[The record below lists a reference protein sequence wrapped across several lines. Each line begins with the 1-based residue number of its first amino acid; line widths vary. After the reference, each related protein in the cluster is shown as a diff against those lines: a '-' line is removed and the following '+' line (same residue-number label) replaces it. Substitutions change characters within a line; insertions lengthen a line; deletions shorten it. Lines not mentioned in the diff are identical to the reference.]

1 MNLLKNNLTFAILIK
16 SGGWKVDLTTRFC
29 EYFSHKINGQDFLTN
44 IVYPSCV
51 DDALQKCTTDYL
63 LIQTDGHIPFSK
75 DFFTVLNQAAEE
87 ASDIF
92 LSHLSIENEYAE
104 LDRRCI
110 FFNVKLWKEAG
121 CPQFYSQ
128 VREGP
133 NFKVLYLE
141 DTKIPAQLTIDTSD
155 RIFIDQSC
163 SSSGAA
169 IAIKQLELYG
179 SVTSLAAVS
188 PSDQTFFLDDSSPY
202 KELYSE
208 TFFEKKYLPTI
219 LSKVFIIDED
229 IIGDIKNVSAKL
241 IMAPAQ
247 GLKALSLAEYFKAS
261 TVMVYDSNPIAIEL
275 QKLIFSV
282 TTATLYGDIISE
294 FIGMYPDVNFY
305 AGENWESDKFYVV
318 QPLKNVKVSFHLI
331 DAFSYEIDELIRT
344 IDHSIPAIFD
354 LSDIF
359 VYPYNYY
366 KRPMH
371 QVQGLFAELY
381 SLLKSRAGSTH
392 ILGYAPGFQNMDSIE
407 VNTSTVSYSMD
418 QYYIEPTDDNENLTQ
433 DLLDTDLETE
443 LEEHGLKVIGARLD
457 VEEVAITKLEE
468 QINSNFIPLAIVASP
483 VELVKWTPPTVENV
497 VALSEDI
504 VYDVALNMGYVR
516 SNRSE
521 IENGSSINKTVLSYS
536 QKFDEFVS
544 TFEYTINPF
553 TNEWKFTAGKEGGTK
568 RVEFSN
574 GQDKVGLLK
583 HLNQPVKINPKT
595 ALKYF

>member
-1 MNLLKNNLTFAILIK
+1 MLYMLYMNLLKNNLTFAILIK
-16 SGGWKVDLTTRFC
+16 SGGWRVDLTTRFC
-29 EYFSHKINGQDFLTN
+29 EYFSHQINSEDFLTN
-44 IVYPSCV
+44 IVYPASI
-51 DDALQKCTTDYL
+51 DDALISCKTDYL

-92 LSHLSIENEYAE
+92 LSHLSIKNEYAE

-110 FFNVKLWKEAG
+110 FFNIKLWKEAG
-121 CPQFYSQ
+121 CPAFYSQ

-133 NFKVLYLE
+133 SFNVLTLQ
-141 DTKIPAQLTIDTSD
+141 DSKIPAQLTIDTD
-155 RIFIDQSC
+155 DGNIFIDQSC

-169 IAIKQLELYG
+169 IAIKQLELFG
-179 SVTSLAAVS
+179 TITSLAAVS
-188 PSDQTFFLDDSSPY
+188 PSSQSFFLDDSSPY
-202 KELYSE
+202 KEIYSE
-208 TFFEKKYLPTI
+208 TLFEKKYLPAI
-219 LSKVFIIDED
+219 RSKIFIMDED
-229 IIGDIKNVSAKL
+229 PIGDIKNIQAKL

-261 TVMVYDSNPIAIEL
+261 TVMIYDSNPMAIEL

-282 TTATLYGDIISE
+282 TSATLYGDIISE
-294 FIGMYPDVNFY
+294 FIGMHPDVNFSTD
-305 AGENWESDKFYVV
+305 ENWESDKFYVV

-331 DAFSYEIDELIRT
+331 DIFSYEIDELVRT
-344 IDHSIPAIFD
+344 IDHSVPAIFD

-366 KRPMH
+366 KRPMY

-392 ILGYAPGFQNMDSIE
+392 ILGFAPGFQNMDSIK
-407 VNTSTVSYSMD
+407 VNTSTVAYEMD
-418 QYYIEPTDDNENLTQ
+418 QYYIEPEAEESEIGLIDIEEK
-433 DLLDTDLETE
+433 LD
-443 LEEHGLKVIGARLD
+443 KQ
-457 VEEVAITKLEE
+457 EEVLAKAEE
-468 QINSNFIPLAIVASP
+468 IVNSVFVPAPIIIPP
-483 VELVKWTPPTVENV
+483 VELVKFTPPTIEAVI
-497 VALSEDI
+497 VAAEDI
-504 VYDVALNMGYVR
+504 VFSVAKNLGYTR

-521 IENGSSINKTVLSYS
+521 SENGSSINKTVLSLS
-536 QKFDEFVS
+536 HKFEEF
-544 TFEYTINPF
+544 TALFEYSINPF
-553 TNEWKFTAGKEGGTK
+553 TNEWKFTAGKEGGDK